1 VAFVADKCQYE
12 GEAMNSIVAKVEGAH
27 LTIKISGRF
36 TFSLYK
42 DFAASYKNVTG
53 SPTHIDIDMRA
64 VEYLDSAALG
74 MLLSL
79 RNYFS
84 KDEKISLLNATDSVK
99 KILEIARFDKKF
111 TIN

>member
-1 VAFVADKCQYE
+1 
-12 GEAMNSIVAKVEGAH
+12 MNDVVAKLEGSH
-27 LTIKISGRF
+27 LTIKITGRF

-42 DFAASYKNVTG
+42 EFSAGYKPYGNA
-53 SPTHIDIDMRA
+53 PKIIDIDLRS

-79 RNYFS
+79 RNHFCNG
-84 KDEKISLLNATDSVK
+84 EKVSLVHSSDTVR

-111 TIN
+111 IIN

>member
-1 VAFVADKCQYE
+1 
-12 GEAMNSIVAKVEGAH
+12 MNSVVATQQGPN

-42 DFAASYKNVTG
+42 EFAAAYKNLTEQ
-53 SPTHIDIDMRA
+53 PQAIDVDLRS

-74 MLLSL
+74 MLLSM
-79 RNYFS
+79 RNYFGA
-84 KDEKISLLNATDSVK
+84 EKTISLLHPNDTVR

-111 TIN
+111 AMS